1 MTDIDVDAL
10 EWGYSGPGGPEH
22 WASLAPEYAPCDEG
36 VQQSPI
42 DIAGYED
49 GDAPALSLSYDGGV
63 SGVELVRGSIVVSF
77 GQGSSLLL
85 AERRYELQS
94 AHAHAPAEHRVDGE
108 EVALAGRLWIRFH
121 KPRGVLTSAGD
132 PHGRATIYDRL
143 PDQYARLPYVG
154 RLDRDTEGLL
164 LLTNDGDL
172 AHRLQHPRWGVER
185 EYVARVQGVPG
196 TDTLER
202 LRRGVELDDGWARP
216 SSVDEGPGEDGSATL
231 TLVLTEGRKREVR
244 RLLEAVGHPVIALK
258 RIRFGPIRLGSLPAG
273 QCDELDHEDIRALER
288 CVEDA
293 DLE

>member
-1 MTDIDVDAL
+1 MRIQKFLSRAGV
-10 EWGYSGPGGPEH
+10 
-22 WASLAPEYAPCDEG
+22 ASRRRAE
-36 VQQSPI
+36 
-42 DIAGYED
+42 
-49 GDAPALSLSYDGGV
+49 
-63 SGVELVRGSIVVSF
+63 ELVREGRVRINRVVITRL
-77 GQGSSLLL
+77 GAQVDRDRDRV
-85 AERRYELQS
+85 E
-94 AHAHAPAEHRVDGE
+94 VDGE

-273 QCDELDHEDIRALER
+273 QCDELDREDIRALER
-288 CVEDA
+288 CVKDA
-293 DLE
+293 HWNRR